1 MASSAQ
7 DPVSN
12 RPGGLFGS
20 VKELAATLLAV
31 AHTRLE
37 LLSVELE
44 EEWVRVSSILTWSL
58 VALFFSGIGI
68 VFTTLFLVFALWDT
82 HPLLALGIPAVLFL
96 LLAGLAWRVAMVKV
110 RGKPRPFGASLAELS
125 QDREQLTSRP

>member
-96 LLAGLAWRVAMVKV
+96 LLAGLAWRVAMIKV
-110 RGKPRPFGASLAELS
+110 RAKPRPFGASLAELS
-125 QDREQLTSRP
+125 KDREQLTSRP

>member
-58 VALFFSGIGI
+58 VALFCSGIGI
-68 VFTTLFLVFALWDT
+68 VFATLFLVFALWDT

-96 LLAGLAWRVAMVKV
+96 LLAGLAWRVAMIKV
-110 RGKPRPFGASLAELS
+110 RAKPRPFGASLAELS
-125 QDREQLTSRP
+125 KDREQLTSRP